1 MNSFAAQDLLDSWIN
16 DKKLEDLRLEA
27 EFSDEQW
34 AHTSPDQH
42 TFKGHPAHAEDKGL
56 FGLVNGGL
64 LDLNDQLNGTLSAA
78 PLYGDHTKIGKYDM

>member
-34 AHTSPDQH
+34 AHTSPDQY
-42 TFKGHPAHAEDKGL
+42 AEDKGL